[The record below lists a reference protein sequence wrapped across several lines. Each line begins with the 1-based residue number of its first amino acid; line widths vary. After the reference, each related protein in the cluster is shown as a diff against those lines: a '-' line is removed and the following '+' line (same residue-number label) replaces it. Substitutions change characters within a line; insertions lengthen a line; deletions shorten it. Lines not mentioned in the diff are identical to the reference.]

1 MAQHDDLPVFV
12 EWLAFLAWL
21 LPVTEGFPKKVRF
34 TFSERLNNLALDVV
48 EDLIEA
54 RYTRQKAPLLQRA
67 NLRLE
72 KMRILLRI
80 AQQQHY
86 LDYRRY
92 EYAMKAING
101 VGKMLGGWLRQQLA

>member
-12 EWLAFLAWL
+12 EWLAFLDWL
-21 LPVTEGFPKKVRF
+21 LPVTERFPKKIRF
-34 TFSERLNNLALDVV
+34 TFTERLNNLALDVV

-72 KMRILLRI
+72 KMRVLLRI

-92 EYAMKAING
+92 EYAMNAINS
-101 VGKMLGGWLRQQLA
+101 VGKMLGGWLRLQAG